1 MAEHPEPTITGS
13 GLSFQTKQEQFLEKN
28 RMTLAEQIQNAI
40 KLSSQKRIPIE
51 AARQE
56 IVKFQKRVDFEDRLR
71 LKIEE
76 MGASKAVPLSF
87 DAREKRINAALKEL
101 NIPIPGASPK
111 EQPAAPAPRPA
122 DFRGTPRERITEDR
136 PRIRLA

>member
-1 MAEHPEPTITGS
+1 MAEHPEQVVTGS

-28 RMTLAEQIQNAI
+28 RMTLAEQIQQAI

-76 MGASKAVPLSF
+76 MGASKAEPLSF
-87 DAREKRINAALKEL
+87 DAREKRINAALEEL
-101 NIPIPGASPK
+101 NIPIPGTSPK
-111 EQPAAPAPRPA
+111 EQPVAPAPRPA
-122 DFRGTPRERITEDR
+122 DFIGTPRERITEDR